1 MKTRQ
6 TITTAFVIVVMGA
19 LAAPSYG
26 QLLMNPLGGADRGKM
41 EGALG
46 LGFFKADYEFTEPG
60 ESSEG
65 DIERSFVFGSLT
77 YGIND
82 LVDIVVGS
90 AFTFKSE
97 IHESSVD
104 DTGYMI
110 GGGIRARVW
119 QKQASAIH
127 AYGQVSYIDEDYGK
141 EPETETRYAID
152 QSASG
157 IELLLGA
164 LYVHSGDGFKFYG
177 GAELAPYADLDLNVV
192 YHYGDGYGDES
203 EDLGSLERAD
213 IFSAKLG
220 AQVDVGSALL
230 QADATFIGE
239 ETFRVSVV
247 MPF

>member
-1 MKTRQ
+1 
-6 TITTAFVIVVMGA
+6 
-19 LAAPSYG
+19 
-26 QLLMNPLGGADRGKM
+26 M

-46 LGFFKADYEFTEPG
+46 LGFFKADYEVPTFG
-60 ESSEG
+60 EG
-65 DIERSFVFGSLT
+65 DIERSFLFGSLA

-82 LVDIVVGS
+82 VVDIVVGS
-90 AFTFKSE
+90 AFTFEAEAEGSNN
-97 IHESSVD
+97 D

-110 GGGIRARVW
+110 GGGIRAQVW

-127 AYGQVSYIDEDYGK
+127 AYGQVSYIDEGYGE
-141 EPETETRYAID
+141 EPETRTAPAFD
-152 QSASG
+152 MSASG
-157 IELLLGA
+157 IEILLGA

-177 GAELAPYADLDLNVV
+177 GVELAPYSDLDLDLDVHYRYADD
-192 YHYGDGYGDES
+192 YHFGGH
-203 EDLGSLERAD
+203 ERAD